1 MAITPYDV
9 TRPDGAF
16 AVSVHSPIQK
26 FFRIERFEILPLLQ
40 LPEESYSKIGYCHI
54 SNNYITLS
62 FRPFRGDSTR
72 NEVDIAEKGL
82 IHALLSTYF
91 SNC

>member
-9 TRPDGAF
+9 PRPDGAF

-40 LPEESYSKIGYCHI
+40 LPEE
-54 SNNYITLS
+54 L
-62 FRPFRGDSTR
+62 
-72 NEVDIAEKGL
+72 
-82 IHALLSTYF
+82 
-91 SNC
+91 